1 MLKEEDAELL
11 LEILKEADY
20 SKSFAVSDSLLSLL
34 FYQSRGVDSAQLE
47 GSYYGDLLERRILIR
62 ENGVVYASVRVVFF
76 RGNYFIVDSPYMA
89 SSGGV
94 NHFHSNKKGMYG
106 YIGNDGLMLLN
117 HMIVEIADEKYQNGL
132 DIGTGSGLIGISLLP
147 WINSIM
153 GVDITEPAINWA
165 KLNTRI
171 NHVEKYF
178 PCVGNLYEPAQGKGP
193 FDFIVSNPSYSFYP
207 PEFVAKYQIRAY
219 ELSEDYGLE
228 VVFKIIDGF
237 KEHLTP
243 NGRAFICTSVPIV
256 CGQEFLIDKIKEK
269 YSRYKYS
276 FKVHYNFSQTTPTEF
291 KKFYRS
297 CGIDRLDFVFISIR
311 NGQEFSIK
319 KTHSKFYLASRFR
332 LPLKIPSKLKSWI
345 MKNLA

>member
-11 LEILKEADY
+11 LETLKESNY
-20 SKSFAVSDSLLSLL
+20 SKDAAVSDSLLSLL
-34 FYQSRGVDSAQLE
+34 FYQSRAVNNTQLE
-47 GSYYGDLLERRILIR
+47 VSYYEDLLKRGILIR

-76 RGNYFIVDSPYMA
+76 RGNYFIVDSPHIA

-94 NHFHSNKKGMYG
+94 DHFHSNKKDMYG
-106 YIGNDGLMLLN
+106 VIGNDGLMLLN
-117 HMIVEIADEKYQNGL
+117 YIIDEIADEKYQNGL

-165 KLNTRI
+165 KLNTKI

-178 PCVGNLYEPAQGKGP
+178 PCVGNLYEPTQDKGP
-193 FDFIVSNPSYSFYP
+193 FDFIVSNPSYSFFP
-207 PEFVAKYQIRAY
+207 PEFVAKYQIRAH
-219 ELSEDYGLE
+219 EFSEDYGLE
-228 VVFKIIDGF
+228 LVFKIIDGF
-237 KEHLTP
+237 ENHLIP

-256 CGQEFLIDKIKEK
+256 YGQDFIINKIREK
-269 YSRYKYS
+269 YSHYKYS
-276 FKVHYNFSQTTPTEF
+276 FKVHYNFSQTTPREF
-291 KKFYRS
+291 EKFYRS

-311 NGQEFSIK
+311 SGQEFSIK

-345 MKNLA
+345 IKNLA